1 MMEVAHAAKAHLGVP
16 GAQEE
21 HRRELMGMSEEAF
34 LTNLYLFMKK
44 RDTPIERIPH
54 LGFKQIDLFV
64 MFKTVRD
71 LGGYHQVTAQQLWKQ
86 VYNSLGGNPR
96 STSAATCTRRHYEKL
111 LLPYECH
118 LKGMPM
124 NVVSPHVV
132 EHYRY
137 HGYGVEDMDGPRSV
151 KRKMMSLPLHHQNH
165 PNLQP
170 GPLRTVFPLQMQ
182 PPHYYHS
189 GHAILPPYVPMSASM
204 MTSHSPQTAPPP
216 KFTLPPCGPG
226 LTERVRPL
234 EHLRF
239 LAEQYK
245 SSSGLS
251 EPLNLSIKAE
261 SQRVERN
268 PKSSFSPPLA
278 SKNPKFLNT
287 PSSLYTRLYPQVVRK
302 DGTKKPV
309 EAATVGAMPYLARA
323 REDSVVDLT
332 SSSTPEFDA
341 AFTMRTDSR
350 ICVAKRN
357 LTELQEEGPAAKR
370 RNISHVHPCPPPEN
384 DGKME
389 IEIPLSVFH
398 NWLRMYGP
406 PGATYD
412 AKQLPRLLQEAVQ
425 RSKDMPSGHLPF
437 HPISHQRSISIEDLR
452 VPGGKTPSPSATI
465 PMSSMHHI
473 PIQNHFT
480 GYTGPSSS
488 SSTQKPST
496 GQDATQFC
504 QTERMSERTS
514 SSGPKP
520 LSYWEASSKDRQ
532 PKDRQQSPGPV
543 PHDLTVTTSHQRD
556 TEPSWKAP
564 EIDSSLLL
572 MNSSSAASMLQLTS
586 EEVMKLKKIISNST

>member
-1 MMEVAHAAKAHLGVP
+1 MMEMAHLAKAHLGAPAV
-16 GAQEE
+16 QEE
-21 HRRELMGMSEEAF
+21 NRRDLMAVSEEAF
-34 LTNLYLFMKK
+34 LKNLYLFMKK

-111 LLPYECH
+111 LLAYECH

-124 NVVSPHVV
+124 NVVSPHVA

-137 HGYGVEDMDGPRSV
+137 GYGYGVEDVDGPRPV

-165 PNLQP
+165 SNLHP
-170 GPLRTVFPLQMQ
+170 GLHHTSFPLQLQ

-189 GHAILPPYVPMSASM
+189 GRALLPPYVPMSAPM

-216 KFTLPPCGPG
+216 KFTFPPCGSGPP
-226 LTERVRPL
+226 EQVRPL

-251 EPLNLSIKAE
+251 EPLNLSVKAE
-261 SQRVERN
+261 TQRMDRN

-287 PSSLYTRLYPQVVRK
+287 PSSLYSQGARK
-302 DGTKKPV
+302 DGAKQPD
-309 EAATVGAMPYLARA
+309 EAATDRATAYLAR
-323 REDSVVDLT
+323 EDFVVDLT
-332 SSSTPEFDA
+332 SSSSPEVDA
-341 AFTMRTDSR
+341 ALTMRTDSR
-350 ICVAKRN
+350 TCVTKRN
-357 LTELQEEGPAAKR
+357 PSEYRTPTEEGPPAKR
-370 RNISHVHPCPPPEN
+370 LNISHLQPCPPAEN
-384 DGKME
+384 NGKME

-398 NWLRMYGP
+398 NWLRMYRP
-406 PGATYD
+406 PGASYD
-412 AKQLPRLLQEAVQ
+412 GKQLPRLLQQVAQ
-425 RSKDMPSGHLPF
+425 RSKDSPPGQLAL
-437 HPISHQRSISIEDLR
+437 HPNCHQRSASIEDLR
-452 VPGGKTPSPSATI
+452 VPGRKAPS
-465 PMSSMHHI
+465 
-473 PIQNHFT
+473 
-480 GYTGPSSS
+480 PSSS
-488 SSTQKPST
+488 SSIPTSTVRHAPNPNRFTGYAVPAPSNSAPKPST
-496 GQDATQFC
+496 VPNPSPQFP
-504 QTERMSERTS
+504 QPEVTS

-520 LSYWEASSKDRQ
+520 PPYWKASAKERQ
-532 PKDRQQSPGPV
+532 PPQKSPDPV
-543 PHDLTVTTSHQRD
+543 PHDLTVTTSRQRD
-556 TEPSWKAP
+556 ADSSWKAP
-564 EIDSSLLL
+564 ENNNSSLLM
-572 MNSSSAASMLQLTS
+572 MNSSSAAAMLQLTS